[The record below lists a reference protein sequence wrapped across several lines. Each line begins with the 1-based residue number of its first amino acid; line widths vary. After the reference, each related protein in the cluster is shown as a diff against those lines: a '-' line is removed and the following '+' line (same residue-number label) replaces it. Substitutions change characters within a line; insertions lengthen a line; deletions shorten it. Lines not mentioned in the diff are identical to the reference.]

1 LLEVVEAVVELLVEL
16 ELEVYKYLNNLLM
29 EIQLIQ
35 LQLVEEELQDLM
47 EILVVKEMIQ

>member
-1 LLEVVEAVVELLVEL
+1 MVVEVVAAEQQPVVAV
-16 ELEVYKYLNNLLM
+16 EVYKYLSNLLL
-29 EIQLIQ
+29 ETQLIQ